1 MLLIYSL
8 YFYYRKNKNLN
19 IFIIILVIIEM
30 FINSLLVVVNIK
42 YFSRN
47 EYVDFVNNYSEII
60 NSIKKDDSSF
70 YRLESETNYSTND
83 PMLLNYNGI
92 SHFSS
97 TYESKNNKLLGDY
110 LGIFNRF
117 YITNYL
123 GSTPVTN
130 SLFNI
135 KYVLSKRKLPY
146 YQLLKTENNINLYKN
161 NNYLPFMFMVD
172 GNVLDMKLSKLE
184 PFNNQNLILNTMTN
198 TNKNVFEYN
207 NFNITLNNVKQN
219 EKITKYKEYK
229 KVNLN
234 RDASITF
241 DINVEYDGLL
251 YAYIS
256 SDYNK
261 KVDILLNGE
270 SIIDTE
276 EENSY
281 RYNILELGNY
291 KKGDKVSLEIILL
304 EDDLKITDYVFST
317 FNETEFKEKINLL
330 NSNDSF
336 KMEEFKTN
344 YIKGKINVSNPNQS
358 LYTSIPVDNGWN
370 IYIDGRKVEYDVIM
384 DTFIGLTLDSGEH
397 TIEFEYIPRG
407 FTSGMCVSMLS
418 IALLG
423 YAIYSERKKR
433 VNKN

>member
-1 MLLIYSL
+1 MKVFGITGGVGAGKSEVLTYLGQNYDATVIQADEAGYLVMLPGGECYGEIVKLFGRQITTETGELDRKRIAEIVFQDEEKLKALNAIVHPAVKRYIKKAIAAAEKAGTEYVFVEAALLIEEKYDEICDEL
-8 YFYYRKNKNLN
+8 WYIYADEEVRKERL
-19 IFIIILVIIEM
+19 IEG
-30 FINSLLVVVNIK
+30 
-42 YFSRN
+42 RG
-47 EYVDFVNNYSEII
+47 YSE
-60 NSIKKDDSSF
+60 KKV
-70 YRLESETNYSTND
+70 REIMANQLSED
-83 PMLLNYNGI
+83 E
-92 SHFSS
+92 FSS
-97 TYESKNNKLLGDY
+97 HCDFEIDNSGD
-110 LGIFNRF
+110 FEE
-117 YITNYL
+117 T
-123 GSTPVTN
+123 
-130 SLFNI
+130 
-135 KYVLSKRKLPY
+135 KK
-146 YQLLKTENNINLYKN
+146 QLETDENE
-161 NNYLPFMFMVD
+161 FA
-172 GNVLDMKLSKLE
+172 
-184 PFNNQNLILNTMTN
+184 
-198 TNKNVFEYN
+198 
-207 NFNITLNNVKQN
+207 
-219 EKITKYKEYK
+219 KEYK
-229 KVNLN
+229 NFENMLNKKGFDSIDSYKESILEDEQITLIEEQIEKYRDELN
-234 RDASITF
+234 RLKSEIA
-241 DINVEYDGLL
+241 V
-251 YAYIS
+251 
-256 SDYNK
+256 
-261 KVDILLNGE
+261 LNDMLADE

-317 FNETEFKEKINLL
+317 FSETEFKEKINLL

-344 YIKGKINVSNPNQS
+344 YIKGKINVSDSNQI